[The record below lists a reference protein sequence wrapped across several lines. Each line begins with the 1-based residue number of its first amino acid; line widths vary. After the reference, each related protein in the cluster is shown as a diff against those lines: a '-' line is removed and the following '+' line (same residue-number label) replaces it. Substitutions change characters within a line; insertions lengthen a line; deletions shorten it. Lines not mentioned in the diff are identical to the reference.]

1 MTSTADLLT
10 ELNGLL
16 RLTAVEADIARSRSL
31 QARDDD
37 VRHELLQN
45 ARHADLR
52 RVALQDRITEL
63 GGVPDLLGVAL
74 DRVATAARTQVL
86 DQAMPITEALMAD
99 LVLEHQLRDR
109 AAFARVLADTQ
120 GRREIVST
128 LEKVEAAHVAAIE
141 WIERRLGEVAL
152 GGPSALRPTP
162 LQTTA
167 AVGRRVATL
176 PSRAVVAGINRGLA
190 VADRVGDR
198 VGERLGRTREVAGAA
213 EDALVAG
220 RDAFLREAE
229 SQSEARGQGA
239 AVTAL
244 HRTRADA
251 GALTAR
257 ELPIDRYENLT
268 AARAIQRIQ
277 RLDDAA
283 DVRAVREFEA
293 AHKNRSS
300 VLRAADERVS
310 ELAGDAM
317 S

>member
-1 MTSTADLLT
+1 MTTTADLLT
-10 ELNGLL
+10 ELNGLM
-16 RLTAVEADIARSRSL
+16 RLTAVEADIARSRSA
-31 QARDDD
+31 QARDDQ
-37 VRHELLQN
+37 VRRELLQN
-45 ARHADLR
+45 ARNADVR
-52 RVALQDRITEL
+52 RVALQERITQL

-109 AAFARVLADTQ
+109 AAFARVLAETQ

-128 LEKVEAAHVAAIE
+128 LEKVEAAHGAAIE
-141 WIERRLGEVAL
+141 WIETRLGEVAL

-162 LQTTA
+162 LQSTA

-198 VGERLGRTREVAGAA
+198 VGERLGRTRKMAGAA

-229 SQSEARGQGA
+229 SQSEAGGQGA

-244 HRTRADA
+244 HRARADA
-251 GALTAR
+251 GALSAR

-268 AARAIQRIQ
+268 AARVIQRIQ

-310 ELAGDAM
+310 ELAGEAM